1 MISSHVIFSSPLL
14 VADRDDA
21 PTPIV
26 PSGIVARSGG
36 NRILFK
42 PKLSRKKRVELLNEI
57 SGERR
62 LSPKVFPAFAQS
74 ALLLAYAFVAIGPT
88 LAQDAA
94 QPATAKWRP
103 KEGTYA
109 SPGKGFAEAC
119 GEFGDLNV
127 ELREKSVSGHE
138 WGCKVGKLTDTG
150 PGAIRLDM
158 TCSDLNLTEFLK
170 RPEEAEF
177 KEVLLLKKI
186 DDKSMSARKTLD
198 GKFKDPEWK
207 AVYCPKEAQQ
217 MYRDTTA
224 KNQAK
229 IEQETAA
236 AKTAWQPR
244 DGVYAS
250 AGADFDDRCL
260 KSGDAVVRLAQSAL
274 SIGGASCYVAHVS
287 VESPNSVTLNV
298 NCGQGVVT
306 SNGSI
311 LGSASVESVTLSK
324 TDGQSV
330 LFHRS
335 QNGQALWSDQQL
347 RYCPE
352 AAQLDFTESKVK

>member
-1 MISSHVIFSSPLL
+1 M
-14 VADRDDA
+14 
-21 PTPIV
+21 
-26 PSGIVARSGG
+26 
-36 NRILFK
+36 
-42 PKLSRKKRVELLNEI
+42 
-57 SGERR
+57 
-62 LSPKVFPAFAQS
+62 SPKIYRALAQS
-74 ALLLAYAFVAIGPT
+74 ILVLAYAFGTVAPT

-94 QPATAKWRP
+94 SPATAKWRP
-103 KEGTYA
+103 KEGIYA

-127 ELREKSVSGHE
+127 DLREKSISGHE
-138 WGCKVGKLTDTG
+138 WGCKVRKLTDTG
-150 PGAIRLDM
+150 PDAIRIEM
-158 TCSDLNLTEFLK
+158 TCNDYNLAEDIGQPDDKEFS
-170 RPEEAEF
+170 
-177 KEVLLLKKI
+177 EVILLKKI
-186 DDKSMSARKTLD
+186 DNKSMLGRKTLN
-198 GKFKDPEWK
+198 GKFKGSEWK
-207 AVYCPKEAQQ
+207 VVYCPGRYQQ
-217 MYRDTTA
+217 MHRDA
-224 KNQAK
+224 AAENRAK
-229 IEQETAA
+229 IEQDKAA

-287 VESPNSVTLNV
+287 VEPPNSVTLNV

-311 LGSASVESVTLSK
+311 LGSNSTETVTLSK
-324 TDGQSV
+324 IDDQSV

-335 QNGQALWSDQQL
+335 QNGQALWSDHQL

-352 AAQLDFTESKVK
+352 AAQHNFTESKTK